1 VVKALEVARLDAVKP
16 PEKIAA
22 DEVWIDV
29 SLGKQ
34 TLVIYRGATP
44 IFATLVSTGAGGKT
58 KNTPWGAFRVYQKH
72 VSSRMQA
79 EEKPAE
85 KEGDEAEHAY
95 RYDDVPYVQ
104 YLIGGIAI
112 HAAFWHEGF
121 GMPRSHGCI
130 NVSPRDAQRIF
141 HATLPA
147 MPEGWHGVNPGRAG
161 IGQGSLVVIHG

>member
-1 VVKALEVARLDAVKP
+1 LVKAVEVARLDVVKP
-16 PEKIAA
+16 PEKIA
-22 DEVWIDV
+22 EGELWIEV
-29 SLGKQ
+29 SLNKQ
-34 TLVIYRGATP
+34 TLVVYRGTTP
-44 IFATLVSTGAGGKT
+44 VFATLVSTGAGGKT

-72 VSSRMQA
+72 VSSRMSA

-104 YLIGGIAI
+104 YLVGGIAI

-130 NVSPRDAQRIF
+130 NVSPRDAQRVF
-141 HATLPA
+141 NYTLPA